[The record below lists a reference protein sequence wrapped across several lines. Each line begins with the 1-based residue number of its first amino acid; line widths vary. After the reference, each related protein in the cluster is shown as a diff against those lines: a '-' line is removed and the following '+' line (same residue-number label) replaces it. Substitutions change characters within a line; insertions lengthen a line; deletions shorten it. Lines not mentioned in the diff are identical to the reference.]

1 MVNLPEKYCENMKE
15 LLQEE
20 YTDYIDSLSEKT
32 YQAIRINTKK
42 ISLQQWE
49 KINPFRTSPIPWV
62 ENGFYIEDAMENGQ
76 SESGQ
81 QESPIPSRHPYY
93 YAGLYYIQEPSA
105 MIPASLL
112 PITPG
117 DKVLD
122 LCAAPGGK
130 ATELGAKL
138 QGHGLLVANDIS
150 VSRTMA
156 LAKNLQIAGIQNC
169 LVTAETPEKLASVFT
184 NFFDKV
190 LIDAPCSGEGMFRR
204 EPRMVHD
211 WEEKGPAYY
220 AKIQKEI
227 LAQAYQML
235 KPGGKMVY
243 STCTFSLQEDEAV
256 IEWFLDLYQDMK
268 VCPVERKEGF
278 LPGRPE
284 GIAARE
290 ELKHCVRIFP
300 HKAKGEGHF
309 AVLLQKGDSVADTEE
324 TLRSKEQLEKCK
336 NSLPDYRTEKEKEKL
351 SDCQSEQDEN
361 NIANKR
367 SITNRKQKFLRYKKQ
382 LEDSI
387 EDLTITIEDRSQKG
401 SFSKKKEYQRNKS
414 DKKKGKSG
422 REKFEKASQGQT
434 VQKADMQTKEFL
446 SHLPF
451 EEGRYVSHNN
461 QISFEPLWIESLSK
475 LRIVHKGVAV
485 CEIKQKTVLSHQL
498 ALCLKDED
506 FDQVIDFQAADPQV
520 IRYLKGESIQTDMAY
535 RGNVLVCVDG
545 FGLGWCQGSGTTL
558 LKNKYY
564 PGWRYQ

>member
-32 YQAIRINTKK
+32 YQAIRINTNK

-76 SESGQ
+76 NESGQ

-112 PITPG
+112 PVTPG

-204 EPRMVHD
+204 EPRMVRD

-227 LAQAYQML
+227 LTQAYQML

-256 IEWFLDLYQDMK
+256 IEWFLDIYQDMK
-268 VCPVERKEGF
+268 VCSVERKEGF

-309 AVLLQKGDSVADTEE
+309 AVLLQKGDSVADAEE
-324 TLRSKEQLEKCK
+324 TQRSRESLTKEH
-336 NSLPDYRTEKEKEKL
+336 
-351 SDCQSEQDEN
+351 
-361 NIANKR
+361 
-367 SITNRKQKFLRYKKQ
+367 KKQ

-485 CEIKQKTVLSHQL
+485 CEIKQKTALSHQL
-498 ALCLKDED
+498 ALCLRDED
-506 FDQVIDFQAADPQV
+506 FDQVINFQAADPQV